1 MNEEIRAKDDQYYQ
15 NERPEV
21 VVAVS
26 KQAKR
31 VLDVGCGQGNFG
43 RTIKIRNEAEVW
55 GIEFNPHFAALAA
68 KELDRVLV
76 GDVSVLVDQLPD
88 GYFDAIVCNDVLE
101 HLIDP
106 YSLLEKFR
114 LKLSPDGV
122 VISSI
127 PNIRYFRTLFA
138 LVFMKNW
145 DYASQGILD
154 FTHYR
159 FFTTKSIRKMY
170 DLAGYRVIQHIG
182 IHATKSLKVWPII
195 LLTLGYFNDTRY
207 LQFLTVAKPQK

>member
-1 MNEEIRAKDDQYYQ
+1 MNEDIRAKDDQYYQ

-76 GDVSVLVDQLPD
+76 GDVSLLVDQLPD

-170 DLAGYRVIQHIG
+170 DQAGYRVIQHVG